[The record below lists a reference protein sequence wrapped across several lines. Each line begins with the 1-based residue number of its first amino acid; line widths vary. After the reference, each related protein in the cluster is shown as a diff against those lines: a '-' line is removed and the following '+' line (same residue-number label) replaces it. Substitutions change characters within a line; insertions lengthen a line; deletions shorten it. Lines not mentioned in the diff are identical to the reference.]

1 MVFMAVNNKNPG
13 VPNIHVPDILDSL
26 NSRGQGAEDSTCLS
40 LDKISFPESQPR
52 RYFDPQKLEQL
63 KNSIKEHGIL
73 EPLLVRPLENGFYEL
88 VAGER
93 RYRAAKEAGLE
104 EVPVVIRE
112 LDEKKAYQLALVEN
126 LQREDLNP
134 IEETEGILELLSLE
148 LDAPRKEVI
157 SLIDQA
163 LNAKKRELELTENV
177 FSQFEKIE
185 SVLATTSKLTVESF
199 RTARLPLLNL
209 PEDVLEVLRQ
219 GKIEYTKAR
228 AIARLNDDKQRKSL
242 LKVAVAEDL
251 SLSQIKE
258 KIAKLKTAEAK
269 GKGGSADKVAT
280 YQQRMKDVY
289 SKVKKV
295 KSWDDPEKQQ
305 EFEELLEKLEK
316 LL

>member
-1 MVFMAVNNKNPG
+1 MVFMAAKNRNPG
-13 VPNIHVPDILDSL
+13 VTSINVPDILDSL
-26 NSRGQGAEDSTCLS
+26 NSGRQEVDNNTVLSTESIVL
-40 LDKISFPESQPR
+40 PESQPR

-63 KNSIKEHGIL
+63 KNSIEEHGIL
-73 EPLLVRPLENGFYEL
+73 EPLLVRSLENGSYEL

-93 RYRAAKEAGLE
+93 RYRAAKAAGLE
-104 EVPVVIRE
+104 KVPVVIRE

-148 LDAPRKEVI
+148 LDVPKKEVI
-157 SLIDQA
+157 SFIDQA

-177 FSQFEKIE
+177 FSQFQKIE
-185 SVLATTSKLTVESF
+185 SILAATSSLTVESF

-209 PEDVLEVLRQ
+209 PEDVLEVLRE

-228 AIARLNDDKQRKSL
+228 AIARIKDDKQRKSL
-242 LKVAVAEDL
+242 LKIAIDQDL

-269 GKGGSADKVAT
+269 GKGGSVDKTAT
-280 YQQRMKDVY
+280 YPQRLKDIY
-289 SKVKKV
+289 TKAKKL

-305 EFEELLEKLEK
+305 EFEVLLEKMEK